1 MFRRLLNGLTGVA
14 GAGSFSQFPTYYQQ
28 YLQRLGG
35 RLDQAQI
42 QVTRIEAA
50 AQKEGMTLAQYIDK
64 FTTSADSTH
73 QQQGAVLRAEIADL
87 HQLREAVTAL
97 TQAGPLERPLR
108 LMQHIDTETARS
120 ALGDFALG
128 LPLTTEGMVYAAI
141 GLVFGLILLA
151 TIESVLG
158 GLFRRLRAI

>member
-1 MFRRLLNGLTGVA
+1 MGVA

-42 QVTRIEAA
+42 QVARIEAA
-50 AQKEGMTLAQYIDK
+50 AREEALTLAQYIAK
-64 FTTSADSTH
+64 FTGSADPTY

-87 HQLREAVTAL
+87 SQLRDAVTAL
-97 TQAGPLERPLR
+97 SQAGPLERPFR
-108 LMQHIDTETARS
+108 LAQHIDSETARS

-141 GLVFGLILLA
+141 GLVLGLILLA
-151 TIESVLG
+151 AVESVLG
-158 GLFRRLRAI
+158 ALFRRLRSI